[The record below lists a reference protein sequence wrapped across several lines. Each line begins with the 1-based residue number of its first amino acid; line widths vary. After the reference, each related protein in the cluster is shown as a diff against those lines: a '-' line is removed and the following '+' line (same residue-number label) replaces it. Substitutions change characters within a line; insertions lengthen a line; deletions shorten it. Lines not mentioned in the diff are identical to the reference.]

1 MLEMNISKGALVI
14 GIDFGTDSCRAL
26 IVDTDTGEELAVS
39 TSIYKRWAKGL
50 YSIPAKGQYRHH
62 PLDYVESLREVLTA
76 VLRKIP
82 SHKVQRIKAIG
93 IDTTAST
100 VCLTDSNG
108 IPLALQP
115 RYAENPNAMFLLWK
129 DHTALAE
136 AEEINQLAHGWHT
149 DYTSLSGGNYSL
161 EWYWAK
167 ALHILRIDPS
177 VKEDAHAMI
186 ELCDWLPALLTGIQ
200 KPEEVRR
207 SRCAAGHKCLWA
219 EQWGGY
225 PARDFLQRL
234 DPHLAVMRDHLPD
247 ETYTNDKIAG
257 RLIREWSAPLG
268 LPEGVII
275 SIGVVD
281 AHSAAIGAGVK
292 PGRMVKIMG
301 TSTCDI
307 VVVPDDVMKDH
318 LIPGISGQVHGSVL
332 PDMIG
337 VEAGQSA
344 FGDVYA
350 WYKKLL
356 GWVLDEFVTDT
367 EQREQYLDRIIIS
380 LSEQAAEIPFDH
392 SSLVS
397 LDWLNGRRNPDP
409 EPDKKGMIAGLTLAT
424 TAPEIFKSLVEAT
437 AFGSKAIFEHFQ
449 KFGMDTEEIV
459 SVGGIA
465 QKSSFVMQILT
476 DVLGVPVKVAQTE
489 QAGALGAAMCAA
501 TAAKIY
507 PTLDDAQEKMR
518 CGISRNYLPIV
529 ERHQYYNQKYREYLR
544 LGAF

>member
-1 MLEMNISKGALVI
+1 MFEENKNKGALVI

-26 IVDTDTGEELAVS
+26 IVDTDTGEKLAVS

-50 YSIPAKGQYRHH
+50 YCNPTISQYRHH
-62 PLDYVESLREVLTA
+62 PLDYIESLKEVITG
-76 VLRKIP
+76 VIRKVP
-82 SHKVQRIKAIG
+82 SHSVKRIKAIG

-100 VCLTDSNG
+100 VCLTDQNG
-108 IPLALQP
+108 IPLALKP
-115 RYAENPNAMFLLWK
+115 EFSDNPNAMFLLWK
-129 DHTALAE
+129 DHTALEE
-136 AEEINQLAHGWHT
+136 AEEINQLAHKWEI

-167 ALHILRIDPS
+167 ALHLFRTDQSIIGEAYAL
-177 VKEDAHAMI
+177 I
-186 ELCDWLPALLTGIQ
+186 ELCDWLPALLTGNE
-200 KPEEVRR
+200 KPEKVKR

-219 EQWGGY
+219 EQWNGY
-225 PARDFLQRL
+225 PARDFFQSF
-234 DPHLAVMRDHLPD
+234 DSHLAQIRDHLPD
-247 ETYTNDKIAG
+247 ETFTNDKIAG
-257 RLIREWSAPLG
+257 RMIPEWSTLLE
-268 LPEGVII
+268 LPDDVIV

-281 AHSAAIGAGVK
+281 AHSAAIGAGIK
-292 PGRMVKIMG
+292 PGTMVKIMG

-307 VVVPDDVMKDH
+307 VVVPVDVMKDH

-332 PDMIG
+332 PNMIG
-337 VEAGQSA
+337 VEAGQAA

-356 GWVLDEFVTDT
+356 GWVLDEFETDT
-367 EQREQYLDRIIIS
+367 ERRQLFLDKIIIS
-380 LSEQAAEIPFDH
+380 LSERAAEIPFDH

-409 EPDKKGMIAGLTLAT
+409 APDKKGMIAGLTLAT

-449 KFGMDTEEIV
+449 KHGMEIEEIV

-465 QKSSFVMQILT
+465 QKSAFVMHILT
-476 DVLGVPVKVAQTE
+476 DILGVPVKVAQTE

-501 TAAKIY
+501 TAAGIF
-507 PTLDDAQEKMR
+507 PTLDIAQMKMR
-518 CGISRNYLPIV
+518 CGISKNYIPRR
-529 ERHQYYNQKYREYLR
+529 ERHQYYNQKYQEYLR